1 MAKPSV
7 LIVGASRGIGFEFVR
22 QYQDAGW
29 RLLATARDAAGAGR
43 LASRGATVLDLDV
56 TSGASIAA
64 FTRAIAGERLDLALY
79 VAGISSSG
87 GARAAPTKTQFDAVM
102 HTNVLGAMQLIPAV
116 APRVAAAG
124 GKFVFISSGMGSI
137 ADVSSSYA
145 WLYRVSKAALNMA
158 VRAAAMDHPQVIMTL
173 MNPGWVKTDMGGP
186 GATLAV
192 EQSVSAMRKV
202 IARLT
207 AKDSGTMVGYD
218 ERRWPW

>member
-1 MAKPSV
+1 MPTA
-7 LIVGASRGIGFEFVR
+7 LIIGASRGIGFEFVR
-22 QYQDAGW
+22 QYRAGGW
-29 RLLATARDAAGAGR
+29 RVFATARDGAGAKR
-43 LASRGATVLDLDV
+43 LAGLGATALDLDV
-56 TSGASIAA
+56 ASSASIAA
-64 FTRAIAGERLDLALY
+64 FTPAISDQRLDLALY
-79 VAGISSSG
+79 VAGITSHG
-87 GARAAPTKTQFDAVM
+87 NARTAPTETQFDTVM

-116 APRVAAAG
+116 APRVAAAK

-137 ADVSSSYA
+137 GDASSSYG
-145 WLYRVSKAALNMA
+145 WVYRVSKAALNMA
-158 VRAAAMDHPQVIMTL
+158 VRAAAFDYPEAIMTL

-202 IARLT
+202 IGKLT